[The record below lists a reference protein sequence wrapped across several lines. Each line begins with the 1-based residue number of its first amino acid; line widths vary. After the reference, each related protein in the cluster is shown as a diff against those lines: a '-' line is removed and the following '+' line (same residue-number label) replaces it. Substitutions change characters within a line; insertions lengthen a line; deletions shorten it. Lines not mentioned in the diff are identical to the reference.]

1 MNARSFLS
9 IAAKGAAAFLA
20 AAFLAI
26 PSPLLSAGQAR
37 SAAKAKINASAVK
50 AESSSQKRAEDLQV
64 CVGEKCTGAVSSVY
78 VKDRLFVDAAG
89 ALRLLGGQSIS
100 YKRGKLTAKLG
111 GASIQAAAGSLAVV
125 FGQKDAKLPLSPQ
138 ERNGK
143 LFVPVEFFTLQAFG
157 AASGKS
163 VEFNETAWSLDVAAG
178 PQVGDLD
185 YFSYGTMTRV
195 SIDIS
200 GVESYKSSENGRL
213 VEIRVP
219 GASLD
224 SPDRIAVKDG
234 VVDSVS
240 SAREGSSVVITIE
253 RAERGGAIK
262 ASMDEDSIDVE
273 VAAVEKEPPQAISR
287 PGAVAKVPAA
297 SGKTVS
303 KQGKDSVDDSPAPQ
317 AKAVSKPAQEGS
329 STAKQPEAKLQ
340 LLDSVSIPKT
350 GKVRVVIDAGHGGK
364 DPGGSRRKG
373 LPEKSL
379 NLAMAKD
386 LESFLKADG
395 RFEVLMTRASD
406 VFLSLDRR
414 SQIANNWQADVFV
427 SLHANANRHKRENG
441 YEVYFMSE
449 NATDPWAAETA
460 EFENSV
466 RGMED
471 PQPESTAGFLLHNL
485 ARNEYM
491 NEAAHLAGMVAKG
504 MDRKTPIKNDGVK
517 QAAFYVL
524 RGTYSPAILV
534 EMGYMTNASDVKNL
548 NSPKVRK
555 QMAKGIYEGI
565 VNYAKS
571 RGRIADK
578 GKKNKGV
585 TR

>member
-1 MNARSFLS
+1 MNTRSFLS
-9 IAAKGAAAFLA
+9 LAAKGAAAFLA
-20 AAFLAI
+20 AAFLAV
-26 PSPLLSAGQAR
+26 PFLLLAAG
-37 SAAKAKINASAVK
+37 SKAASRPNAKV
-50 AESSSQKRAEDLQV
+50 SSSKPESDSRQRAEDLQV
-64 CVGEKCTGAVSSVY
+64 CSGEKCTGAVSSSY

-89 ALRLLGGQSIS
+89 ALRLLGGQSIA

-111 GASIQAAAGSLAVV
+111 GASIQAAAGSLSAV
-125 FGQKDAKLPLSPQ
+125 FGQKDAKLPLPPQ
-138 ERNGK
+138 ERSGK
-143 LFVPVEFFTLQAFG
+143 LFVPVEFFTSPAFG

-178 PQVGDLD
+178 PRVGDMD

-195 SIDIS
+195 SVDIS
-200 GVESYKSSENGRL
+200 GVESYKSSENGRF
-213 VEIRVP
+213 VEIRVS

-224 SPDRIAVKDG
+224 SPDRIEVRDG
-234 VVDSVS
+234 VVEEVS
-240 SAREGSSVVITIE
+240 SSRDGGSVLIKIE
-253 RAERGGAIK
+253 RAERGGAAKI
-262 ASMDEDSIDVE
+262 SMDEDSIDVE
-273 VAAVEKEPPQAISR
+273 VAAVEKEAPQAISR
-287 PGAVAKVPAA
+287 PGAVAKVPAQKVA
-297 SGKTVS
+297 ATSGKPYS
-303 KQGKDSVDDSPAPQ
+303 KQGKDSGDDSPVQQ

-329 STAKQPEAKLQ
+329 SAAKQPEAKLQ
-340 LLDSVSIPKT
+340 LVDSVSIPKT

-386 LESFLKADG
+386 LESVLKSDG
-395 RFEVLMTRASD
+395 RFEVLMTRTSD

-504 MDRKTPIKNDGVK
+504 MDRKTPVQNDGVK

-578 GKKNKGV
+578 GKKK
-585 TR
+585 

>member
-1 MNARSFLS
+1 MNARSFRSL
-9 IAAKGAAAFLA
+9 IARGAAVCMTAAFLA
-20 AAFLAI
+20 L
-26 PSPLLSAGQAR
+26 PSSLIAAGQAKSVSR
-37 SAAKAKINASAVK
+37 PAAKVSASKPEAD
-50 AESSSQKRAEDLQV
+50 SRQRAEDLQV
-64 CVGEKCTGAVSSVY
+64 CVGEKCPGAVSTLY
-78 VKDRLFVDAAG
+78 VKGSLFVDAG
-89 ALRLLGGQSIS
+89 ATARLLGGKTVS
-100 YKRGKLTAKLG
+100 YKKGRLTLSLG
-111 GASIQAAAGSLAVV
+111 GASLQVSAGSSSAV
-125 FGQKDAKLPLSPQ
+125 FGRKEAKLPLPPQ
-138 ERNGK
+138 EKNGK
-143 LFVPVEFFTLQAFG
+143 LFVPVEFFTTPAFG

-195 SIDIS
+195 SADIS
-200 GVESYKSSENGRL
+200 GVEAYKSSENGR
-213 VEIRVP
+213 VIEIRVA

-224 SPDRIAVKDG
+224 SPDRIEVKDG
-234 VVDSVS
+234 VVDEVS
-240 SAREGSSVVITIE
+240 SSRDGGSVLIKIE
-253 RAERGGAIK
+253 RAERGGAAKI
-262 ASMDEDSIDVE
+262 SMDEDSIDVE
-273 VAAVEKEPPQAISR
+273 VAAVEKEAPQAISR
-287 PGAVAKVPAA
+287 TGAAAKAPAQKTPSVA
-297 SGKTVS
+297 GK
-303 KQGKDSVDDSPAPQ
+303 PAPKQ
-317 AKAVSKPAQEGS
+317 AQDTGADTSSAQGKAVSKPAQEGAPA
-329 STAKQPEAKLQ
+329 AKQAEAKLQ
-340 LLDSVSIPKT
+340 LVDAVSIPKT

-386 LESFLKADG
+386 LESFLKSDG
-395 RFEVLMTRASD
+395 RFDVLMTRTSD
-406 VFLSLDRR
+406 VFLSLDKR
-414 SQIANNWQADVFV
+414 SQTANNWQADVFI

-466 RGMED
+466 RGMEE

-504 MDRKTPIKNDGVK
+504 MDRKTPVKNDGVK

-548 NSPKVRK
+548 NNAKVRK

-578 GKKNKGV
+578 GKKK
-585 TR
+585 